1 MRFLVLIFLFA
12 VACKMQEEPP
22 AQKEPE
28 RAAVAP
34 RHVQFVKA
42 PAEDVAS
49 TVKKQLETAKSDKR
63 DLVVYVG
70 ATWCEPC
77 QRFHAAAERGE
88 LDAAF
93 PGLLL
98 LEFDLDRDGERL
110 AADGYSSQFIPL
122 FVVPNA
128 DGTASSRRF
137 EGSVKGDGAVADI
150 TPKLRTI
157 LRK

>member
-1 MRFLVLIFLFA
+1 
-12 VACKMQEEPP
+12 MQEEPP
-22 AQKEPE
+22 PKKEPE
-28 RAAVAP
+28 RAAAAP
-34 RHVQFVKA
+34 KRVQIVKA

-49 TVKKQLETAKSDKR
+49 TVKKQLEAAKSAGR

-88 LDAAF
+88 LDSAF
-93 PGLLL
+93 PGLVL

-122 FVVPNA
+122 FVVPNT
-128 DGTASSRRF
+128 DGTASPRRF

-150 TPKLRTI
+150 TPKLRGI